1 MSVSRAGFTL
11 VELMVAITIFGL
23 VSVNMMMVS
32 KTGAG
37 AIKSEAFRSTLE
49 DEANLTSNRI
59 RRALLSASAD
69 SLDPVIPAPL
79 GSDHLQ
85 YQMTLGANEEGQTLY
100 GDPERIHWAA
110 DPDGRG
116 RVLWTT
122 SPALDDE
129 RTLVWSSAIPNLA
142 QGELA
147 NGIDDNENLLTD
159 ETGLAFAVH
168 DQEGL
173 EREVEVYLTV
183 LRIDPNGKP
192 APSQRRIL
200 VTCRN

>member
-1 MSVSRAGFTL
+1 MIRSRAGFTL
-11 VELMVAITIFGL
+11 IELMVAMTIFGL
-23 VSVNMMMVS
+23 VSANMMMIS
-32 KTGAG
+32 KSGAN
-37 AIKSEAFRSTLE
+37 AIKNEAFHSTLE

-59 RRALLSASAD
+59 RKALLSASAD

-79 GSDHLQ
+79 GSDHMQ
-85 YQMTLGANEEGQTLY
+85 FQMTLGADEQGETLF
-100 GDPERIHWAA
+100 GEPEKIHWAA

-122 SPALDDE
+122 SPSLPNE

-142 QGELA
+142 NGELA
-147 NGIDDNENLLTD
+147 NGLDDNANLLTD

-168 DQEGL
+168 EQEEL
-173 EREVEVYLTV
+173 KREVEVFLTV

-192 APSQRRIL
+192 TPSQRRIL